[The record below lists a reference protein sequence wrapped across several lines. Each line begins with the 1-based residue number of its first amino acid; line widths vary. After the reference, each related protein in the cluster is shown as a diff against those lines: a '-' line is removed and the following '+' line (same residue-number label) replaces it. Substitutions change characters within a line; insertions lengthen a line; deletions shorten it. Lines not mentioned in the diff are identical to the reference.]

1 MLTTVSIV
9 RDTDLERKTARAI
22 ELIGGMEKFV
32 RKGNR
37 VVIKPNLVDGA
48 PHETGETVH
57 PAVVRTL
64 IGMAY
69 DAGAAKVIVGEGP
82 TWRDLTL
89 HHQYEE
95 MAKET
100 NAEMID
106 FNKQPFDKVSVKD
119 PVYFNAVRMAH
130 ALLDCDV
137 FINVP
142 ALKTH
147 HLAGLTVALKNIYGA
162 IPREDKGLYHRMD
175 KIEKIIV
182 DLNIVRPSHLIVVD
196 GTYSTHH
203 IPPFEKHELDLALAG
218 TDPVAVD
225 TIAAKVMG
233 VNPRTL
239 RYLAWAE
246 TRGLGTADPNRIRVV
261 GLPLE
266 QAYRRKTVTSVDF
279 VNRKYKRI
287 KLINDE
293 ACTGCFGRI
302 ATELFKDYREDA
314 LKEDLYVLMGPRVTP
329 PSGNVILCGN
339 CLAPTFYNKLRGT
352 FIPGCPPDLQELR
365 EALEKLG
372 VNVTPRHP

>member
-9 RDTDLERKTARAI
+9 RDTDLERKTTRAI

-32 RKGNR
+32 RRGDR
-37 VVIKPNLVDGA
+37 VMIKPNLVDGA

-57 PAVVRTL
+57 PTVVRTL
-64 IGMAY
+64 IEMAY

-100 NAEMID
+100 NAEMVD
-106 FNKQPFDKVSVKD
+106 FNKEPFDKVSVRD

-142 ALKTH
+142 TLKTH
-147 HLAGLTVALKNIYGA
+147 HIAGLTVALKNLYGA

-175 KIEKIIV
+175 KI

-203 IPPFEKHELDLALAG
+203 IPPFEKHELNLALAG

-225 TIAAKVMG
+225 TIAAMVMG
-233 VNPRTL
+233 VNPKTL
-239 RYLAWAE
+239 RYLSWAE
-246 TRGLGTADPNRIRVV
+246 ARGLGTADPKQIRVA
-261 GLPLE
+261 GLPIE
-266 QAYRRKTVTSVDF
+266 QAYRRNTVTSVDF

-287 KLINDE
+287 KLLNGE

-302 ATELFKDYREDA
+302 ATELFKGYKEDT
-314 LKEDLYVLMGPRVTP
+314 LKEDLYILMGPRVTL

-365 EALEKLG
+365 KVLKDFG
-372 VNVTPRHP
+372 VNVALGHP